1 MIRFAGE
8 GKGGRRIIGMG
19 ITSANV
25 ARMAQGE
32 PIRVKAEDFGLADV
46 QIDFLIFYGRDMEEL
61 QKQFAPLMGPETQVH
76 EDPLLTAG
84 VPEDARTKKDGTHRG
99 KTE

>member
-1 MIRFAGE
+1 MMRFAGDKPD
-8 GKGGRRIIGMG
+8 GTRVIGLG

-32 PIRVKAEDFGLADV
+32 PIIVNTEQFGLADV
-46 QIDFLIFYGRDMEEL
+46 KIEFMIFYGRTLEEL
-61 QKQFAPLMGPETQVH
+61 NQQFAPLIGPNTQIH
-76 EDPLLTAG
+76 QDPLLAAG
-84 VPEDARTKKDGTHRG
+84 VPEDARTKRDGTHRG